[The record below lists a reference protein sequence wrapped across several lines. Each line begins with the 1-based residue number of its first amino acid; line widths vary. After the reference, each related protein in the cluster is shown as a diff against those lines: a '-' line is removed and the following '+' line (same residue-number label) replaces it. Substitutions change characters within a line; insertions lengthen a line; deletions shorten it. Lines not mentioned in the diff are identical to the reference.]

1 MYICLFKTKNMIKI
15 TNQKLIDFCKSYNPV
30 IKNDLFFDPRSKF
43 FYEIKYYTPTQ
54 GEVGTFYYTPIR
66 KYSFDKTFALNL
78 NTK

>member
-15 TNQKLIDFCKSYNPV
+15 SNQNLIDFCKSYDPG
-30 IKNDLFFDPRSKF
+30 IKNDLFFEPRSKF
-43 FYEIKYYTPTQ
+43 FYEIKYHIPIQ
-54 GEVGTFYYTPIR
+54 GEVGTFYYIPIR